1 MAAPARAVSEPENGP
16 REEILK
22 AAESCFEY
30 FGFRKT
36 TVEDIAKS
44 AGISRT
50 TVYRFFKDRDALLSA
65 LVDKHNADLVSA
77 TLRHI
82 EQYSRF
88 EDILV
93 EGVLF
98 QLEWGSKDLFMRL
111 LVSPEYIDIANPM
124 IIGSDAAMDRAKPL
138 WEPLIAAG
146 QERGE
151 VRADLDVS
159 DGCRWIVLVSVIAF
173 SRKDLLPDDTE
184 GLRSW
189 VREFVLPAFVI
200 GVSGK
205 GVSGKKPARS
215 RRPVSGK

>member
-36 TVEDIAKS
+36 TVEDIAKA

-65 LVDKHNADLVSA
+65 LVDRHNADLVSA
-77 TLRHI
+77 TLRHV

-98 QLEWGSKDLFMRL
+98 QLEWGSKDLFMKL

-124 IIGSDAAMDRAKPL
+124 IIGSDAAMELAKPL
-138 WEPLIAAG
+138 WEPLIVAG

-151 VRADLDVS
+151 VRPDLDVR
-159 DGCRWIVLVSVIAF
+159 DGCRWIVLVTVISF
-173 SRKDLLPDDTE
+173 SRKDLLPDDKE

-205 GVSGKKPARS
+205 KPSRSRTAPSGK
-215 RRPVSGK
+215 